1 LVGSEAAVKGCR
13 LYVGGGIRELR
24 ERHRGDKW
32 RWGSWRNL
40 AMLNMDIFG
49 IDPAEIAA
57 AKGGDRGVLTGG
69 WCMAGDLGWLS
80 NRGQGR
86 IPRVRFIPVPV
97 ARMK

>member
-1 LVGSEAAVKGCR
+1 MGKL
-13 LYVGGGIRELR
+13 
-24 ERHRGDKW
+24 
-32 RWGSWRNL
+32 RNL

-57 AKGGDRGVLTGG
+57 AKGGDRGVLPGG

-80 NRGQGR
+80 NCGQGR

-97 ARMK
+97 ARLK